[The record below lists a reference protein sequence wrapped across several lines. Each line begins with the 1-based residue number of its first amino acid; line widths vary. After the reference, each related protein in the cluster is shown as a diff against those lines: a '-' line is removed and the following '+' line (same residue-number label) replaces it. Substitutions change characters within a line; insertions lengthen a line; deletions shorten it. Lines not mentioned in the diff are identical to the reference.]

1 MGGQRLRYRAA
12 AVLMLVH
19 GVVMEFGVFLALFPL
34 LAAGVDFGTVGRYF
48 SFNVP
53 YFQEHLTEMM
63 VLSGVF
69 GALRITGAV
78 GVLRN
83 RLWGLALAVINCVVA
98 MVLMVF
104 MLPAGIVDGILAGA
118 ALVLLLTAYFGV
130 RPLIEPHSLSRS
142 HGAAQTSRPNPL

>member
-1 MGGQRLRYRAA
+1 MEPANRSYRAA

-19 GVVMEFGVFLALFPL
+19 GALMEVGVFVALVPL
-34 LAAGVDFGTVGRYF
+34 LALGVDFDTVGQYF

-53 YFQEHLTEMM
+53 FFQEHLVDMM

-69 GALRITGAV
+69 GITRIIGAI

-83 RLWGLALAVINCVVA
+83 RLWGLALSVINCVVT

-104 MLPAGIVDGILAGA
+104 MLPAGILDGLLACS
-118 ALVLLLTAYFGV
+118 ALVLLLTAHFGT
-130 RPLIEPHSLSRS
+130 RPLPQPAR
-142 HGAAQTSRPNPL
+142 